1 MKDPFAKDLAIDS
14 PTRDSLKHVDGC
26 CNKNLFKSSSF
37 ANSRRALQSG
47 ADKISRTFRS
57 VRNTFGNLSQV
68 CGFQPVR
75 RKTLKSNPAQQSG
88 RISIVKK
95 PDWTWHGWAEIT
107 QVDAQYVD
115 TTYVVNCNVSLETSP
130 SGIRAVLNTGLR
142 YLNCSAKKRETTPTS
157 PSPVE
162 LITQIICMASRW
174 ADSHFQSHICTRKRV
189 SNPPFSHLK
198 DVSLYE
204 LVQGLNVSNVI

>member
-95 PDWTWHGWAEIT
+95 PDWTWHGWAEST

-142 YLNCSAKKRETTPTS
+142 YLNCSAKKGKLHQHHRVRSNSLHRSSAWHHDGP
-157 PSPVE
+157 
-162 LITQIICMASRW
+162 I
-174 ADSHFQSHICTRKRV
+174 HFSNICTRKRV